1 VARASAGREVGVTI
15 TNDRVQSPP
24 VQTGREVRP
33 PAPPGPSDPFPFR
46 TLDELAREKPR
57 PWLVPDVIARG
68 DLVLIWGAPKSGKTL
83 LATSLAVHAAAGGKW
98 FTARAPA
105 KDTPPV
111 RVAYIAAEG
120 AARDRFDQAMAVLKS
135 MKDPPPGAVDRVC
148 NATRVLPRPVDL
160 GDLRQLNLLR
170 EAARKAYDGAEPDL
184 WIFDT
189 LSRCAAGREE
199 NSASDMSAVVDAIT
213 QALLHPSRHGE
224 RAAVLLIHHGTKDD
238 KHERGSSVFRGAW
251 DREIKVVRLNGKKGK
266 GKEGEPDEDDS
277 GDAKGN
283 QIKVSCPS
291 TRTTDFPTFIA
302 RIEAVPTVDFDD
314 EGNGPIRDFDGSPVM
329 TACAVE
335 DNEPQG
341 GQRRSEGQERGAG
354 PADEEVDRVGPI
366 VAELV
371 RRHFDGR
378 APSQNKLLNLVK
390 DTRDDHG
397 LRRDRVVACIP
408 GMLERAWLHKGK
420 PGRSGGCELL
430 AGSGPGQATAPNGAS
445 LFDEA
450 RRDLADDSRREVH

>member
-1 VARASAGREVGVTI
+1 MTS
-15 TNDRVQSPP
+15 TNHRVQSPP
-24 VQTGREVRP
+24 VQTDRRVFQP

-105 KDTPPV
+105 KNTPPV
-111 RVAYIAAEG
+111 RVAYISAEG
-120 AARDRFDQAMAVLKS
+120 AARDRYDQAVAAFRQLKDDS
-135 MKDPPPGAVDRVC
+135 PETRDRLC
-148 NATRVLPRPVDL
+148 DSIRVLPRPVDL
-160 GDLRQLNLLR
+160 GDLGQLNLLR
-170 EAARKAYDGAEPDL
+170 EAARKAFGGAEPDL

-213 QALLHPSRHGE
+213 QALLHPSRDGE

-283 QIKVSCPS
+283 RIKVSCPS
-291 TRTTDFPTFIA
+291 TRTTDFPRFIA
-302 RIEAVPTVDFDD
+302 RIEAVPTVDFDRD
-314 EGNGPIRDFDGSPVM
+314 DHGPFLDFDGSPVM
-329 TACAVE
+329 TARAVE

-341 GQRRSEGQERGAG
+341 GQRGSVGQGRGAG
-354 PADEEVDRVGPI
+354 PADEEVDRIGRV

-371 RRHFDGR
+371 RKHHDGR
-378 APSQNKLLNLVK
+378 ASSQTKLLETVK
-390 DTRDDHG
+390 ATKPDHG
-397 LRRDRVVACIP
+397 LTRDHFIRCAP
-408 GMLERAWLHKGK
+408 GMIERGWLHRGK
-420 PGRSGGCELL
+420 EHPARGFELL
-430 AGSGPGQATAPNGAS
+430 AGDGPDVRPAAS
-445 LFDEA
+445 LFEQEGNPEGPHG
-450 RRDLADDSRREVH
+450 LADDPLKEGH